1 MQKNLFQVL
10 KSYLLASNP
19 TTTNEMFTFL
29 RGLQVQRQIFFSS
42 AIALNLYLI
51 GIIGINLL
59 LLLTTSSAAAAA
71 PLMMMMNV
79 L

>member
-1 MQKNLFQVL
+1 ML
-10 KSYLLASNP
+10 KSYLLVSNP

-29 RGLQVQRQIFFSS
+29 RGLQVQRQIFFFSS

-51 GIIGINLL
+51 GIIGIKLL
-59 LLLTTSSAAAAA
+59 LLLTSSSSAAAA